1 MKIYTKTGDK
11 GKTSLYD
18 GEKVSKSSLRV
29 AAYGDIDELSSS
41 IGFAISIVKSRRVK
55 KILENVQRDL
65 FVLGSHIA
73 TCKKEDYDI
82 LPELE
87 KVIDEFSEKLPKL
100 TRFVLPGGTKGAAAI
115 HLARTCCRRAE
126 RTCVK
131 LSEEQYLYE
140 SVLPYLNRLSD
151 LLFVLARVMNK
162 RKDIQIASIS
172 ENSNQRKKFSG

>member
-73 TCKKEDYDI
+73 TCKPNLHDV
-82 LPELE
+82 LPKFNLAKVRELE
-87 KVIDEFSEKLPKL
+87 KTIEEFTEKLPKL
-100 TRFVLPGGTKGAAAI
+100 TRFLLPGGTKASAAI

-131 LSEEQYLYE
+131 LTEEQNLFE
-140 SVLPYLNRLSD
+140 NTLPYLNRLSD
-151 LLFVLARVMNK
+151 LLFVLARAANK
-162 RKDIQIASIS
+162 EKDKLI
-172 ENSNQRKKFSG
+172 